1 MNDVGNPGANQ
12 TAPVFS
18 IPWRLKDGRSCILR
32 NMREDDAEAFVQII
46 PQTVEESDF
55 LSYLPGEFAMTVEQE
70 RAFIRDHLCKP
81 RAWTA
86 VAEMD
91 GTIIA
96 YAGAASQDRK
106 RYAHHAEFGLAVVK
120 AVWGQGLGRK
130 LTEMAVHWGRD
141 AGLHKLYLR
150 VFDNNTHA
158 IRLYESLGF
167 REEAHLKDDYL
178 RGDGTYGDTIVMS
191 VFYVH

>member
-1 MNDVGNPGANQ
+1 M
-12 TAPVFS
+12 S
-18 IPWRLKDGRSCILR
+18 
-32 NMREDDAEAFVQII
+32 EDDAEVFVRII

-55 LSYLPGEFAMTVEQE
+55 LSYLPGEFAKTVEQE
-70 RAFIRDHLCKP
+70 REFIRDHLCKP

-91 GTIIA
+91 GNILA
-96 YAGAASQDRK
+96 YAGAASLDRK

-130 LTEMAVHWGRD
+130 LTEMAVQWGRD
-141 AGLHKLYLR
+141 EGLHKLYLR
-150 VFDNNTHA
+150 VFDHNTRA

-167 REEAHLKDDYL
+167 REEARLKDDFL

-191 VFYVH
+191 IFYTE

>member
-1 MNDVGNPGANQ
+1 MNDADDQTAHQ

-32 NMREDDAEAFVQII
+32 NMCEGDAEAFVKII

-70 RAFIRDHLCKP
+70 REFIRDHLCKP

-91 GTIIA
+91 GNIIA

-106 RYAHHAEFGLAVVK
+106 RYAHHSEFGLAVVK

-130 LTEMAVHWGRD
+130 LSEMAVHWGRD
-141 AGLHKLYLR
+141 TGLHKLYLR
-150 VFDNNTHA
+150 VFDNNTRA
-158 IRLYESLGF
+158 TRLYESLGF
-167 REEAHLKDDYL
+167 REEARFKDDYL
-178 RGDGTYGDTIVMS
+178 LGDGTYGDTIVMS
-191 VFYVH
+191 IFYAR